1 MRYDPYVCND
11 SVVSAYLV
19 AVGFGDVGSVNG
31 ETEAL
36 GDDDDWIFRVKARP
50 TVLAGLFDE
59 LLNRFVTRKPVR
71 NDMFAGYSSAGS
83 DELEQR

>member
-1 MRYDPYVCND
+1 MCND
-11 SVVSAYLV
+11 LVVSAYLV

-36 GDDDDWIFRVKARP
+36 GEDVDWIFRVKARP

-59 LLNRFVTRKPVR
+59 LLSRFVSRRPVR
-71 NDMFAGYSSAGS
+71 SDMFAGYSSAGS
-83 DELEQR
+83 DELLEQR